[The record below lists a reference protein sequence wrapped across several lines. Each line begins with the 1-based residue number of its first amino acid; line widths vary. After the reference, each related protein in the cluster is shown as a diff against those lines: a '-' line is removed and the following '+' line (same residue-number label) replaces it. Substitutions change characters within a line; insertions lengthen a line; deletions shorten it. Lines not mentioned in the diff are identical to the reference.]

1 MMDTGLRLRLRAL
14 ASLPGMTAAALFPA
28 AACALLPAAGL
39 AVLWVSAALA
49 VGEWRSY
56 SVLAANH
63 LLTLGW
69 GTLVAMGA
77 LHQLFPAVLGVSS
90 KPGPAAAVQFGLTA
104 AGVLAVVLGLLAG
117 RPGWVAAGGLGVL
130 VSVVV
135 FLAALVRLV
144 PRRRRWPPPATGV
157 LLSLGFL
164 FFTVLWGALMALNWN
179 LRFWPALYTY
189 LGLGVHAA
197 AGLVGWFVQL
207 VVAVSY
213 YLLPRFTGVRTLPEK
228 RVVPLLGLVN
238 ASVGSFVLAAVRGD
252 PAPARLAALLLSAAA
267 FAYTWDL
274 YRFLRGA
281 RQTSPDLTNWHWW
294 AIAAQTVL
302 AGAAGLLWAAG
313 LLPVDGRRLA
323 AAAAVLVLC
332 GWVTLAIMGQLY
344 KVTPFLM
351 WYYRYA
357 QGLSAYDV
365 PRLPAPY
372 FPRWGLS
379 AFALTACGGSLLP
392 AAVLA
397 GSAASARLAAVL
409 FAAGCTV
416 YAAGIAFSWI
426 VAVLLRTPQPSP
438 SPSVLGPKA

>member
-1 MMDTGLRLRLRAL
+1 MRLRAL
-14 ASLPGMTAAALFPA
+14 AGLPGMTPAALFPV

-49 VGEWRSY
+49 AGAWRSY

-77 LHQLFPAVLGVSS
+77 LHQLFPAVVGVSS
-90 KPGPAAAVQFGLTA
+90 RPGPAAAVQFGLTA
-104 AGVLAVVLGLLAG
+104 AGTLAVVLGLLVG
-117 RPGWVAAGGLGVL
+117 QPGWVAAGGLGVL
-130 VSVVV
+130 LSVVV
-135 FLAALVRLV
+135 FLAMLLRLV
-144 PRRRRWPPPATGV
+144 PRRQRWPAPATGV
-157 LLSLGFL
+157 LVSLGFL
-164 FFTVLWGALMALNWN
+164 FFTALWGALMALNWN
-179 LRFWPALYTY
+179 FRFWPALYTY

-213 YLLPRFTGVRTLPEK
+213 YLLPRFTGVRTLSEK

-252 PAPARLAALLLSAAA
+252 PAPARLATVFLSVAAL
-267 FAYTWDL
+267 AYASDL

-313 LLPVDGRRLA
+313 LLPVEGRRLA
-323 AAAAVLVLC
+323 AAAVVLVLC

-351 WYYRYA
+351 WHYRYA

-372 FPRWGLS
+372 FPQWGVA
-379 AFALTACGGSLLP
+379 AFALTASGGSLLP

-397 GSAASARLAAVL
+397 GGAAAARLAAVL

-426 VAVLLRTPQPSP
+426 VAVLLRAPQPSP
-438 SPSVLGPKA
+438 GPPVPGPKA